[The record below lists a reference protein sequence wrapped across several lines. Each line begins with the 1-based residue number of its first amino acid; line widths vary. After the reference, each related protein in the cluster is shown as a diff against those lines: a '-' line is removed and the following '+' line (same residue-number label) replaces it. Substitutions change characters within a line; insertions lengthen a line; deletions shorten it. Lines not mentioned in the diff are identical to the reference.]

1 MYFVGIDVSKYKHD
15 CFIVTEEGVVIKD
28 TFSFDN
34 NRTGF
39 TLFFNT
45 LSSLGPPNKIRIGLE
60 ATGHY
65 GNNLMKH
72 LSVKGY
78 SFVLLN
84 PIIVSRFRSSETLRR
99 TKTDKLDAMLIAEV
113 IASRDFKNYPLLAYH
128 FSDLKS
134 LTRLRDRYVKQ
145 RSLYLVHL
153 TNQLDVVFP
162 EFKPFFGDSLQS
174 KTAIYILTKYTL
186 PKRIANLNML
196 SYDALRKLSRGKFTY
211 PKFVKLKKLAR
222 NTVGSSSEIDG
233 LTINSILRL
242 YNLIEEE
249 INTVEAK
256 IEAIMLALDPPTMSI
271 PGIGL
276 MSAAAIVAEYGDI
289 NRFSSDA
296 KMLAYAGLDAAHYQS
311 GLANHKGRM
320 VKHGSSYLRQALMNV
335 AFSTLKYIPSLYDYY
350 HRKKD
355 VEGKHHRVALS
366 HVARKLIRLIYKL
379 ETSRT
384 RFDLSLY
391 NSHK

>member
-99 TKTDKLDAMLIAEV
+99 TKTDKLDAMLIAEM
-113 IASRDFKNYPLLAYH
+113 IASRGFKNYPLLAYH
-128 FSDLKS
+128 YSDLKS

-145 RSLYLVHL
+145 RSQYLVHL

-174 KTAIYILTKYTL
+174 KTALYILNKYTL
-186 PKRIANLNML
+186 PTRIANLNAL
-196 SYDALRKLSRGKFTY
+196 SYETLRKVSYGKFTY
-211 PKFVKLKKLAR
+211 AKFVDLKELAR
-222 NTVGSSSEIDG
+222 NTIGSASEAAE

-242 YNLIEEE
+242 YNLIEDE

-256 IEAIMLALDPPTMSI
+256 IETIMLALDPPTMSI

-276 MSAAAIVAEYGDI
+276 ISAATIVAEYGDI
-289 NRFSSDA
+289 TRFASDA
-296 KMLAYAGLDAAHYQS
+296 KMLAYAGLDAARYQS
-311 GLANHKGRM
+311 GRADYKGHM
-320 VKHGSSYLRQALMNV
+320 VKHGSRYLRQALMNV
-335 AFSTLKYIPSLYDYY
+335 AVTTKAKIPPLYDYY
-350 HRKKD
+350 YRKKH
-355 VEGKHHRVALS
+355 VEGKHYRVALS
-366 HVARKLIRLIYKL
+366 HVARKLVRLIYKL

>member
-39 TLFFNT
+39 TLFFNI

-128 FSDLKS
+128 FNDLKS

-145 RSLYLVHL
+145 RSQYLVHL

-162 EFKPFFGDSLQS
+162 EFKPFFGDSLKS
-174 KTAIYILTKYTL
+174 KTAIYILTKYPSPT
-186 PKRIANLNML
+186 RIAKMNINTHEL
-196 SYDALRKLSRGKFTY
+196 LRKVSYGKFSY
-211 PKFVKLKKLAR
+211 AKFVKLKELAQ
-222 NTVGSSSEIDG
+222 NTIGSSSEVDE

-242 YNLIEEE
+242 YNVIQEE
-249 INTVEAK
+249 INVIEAK
-256 IEAIMLALDPPTMSI
+256 IETIMLALDPPTMSI

-276 MSAAAIVAEYGDI
+276 MSAATIVGEYGDI
-289 NRFSSDA
+289 TRFASDA
-296 KMLAYAGLDAAHYQS
+296 KMLAYAGLDAARYQS
-311 GLANHKGRM
+311 GLADYKGQM
-320 VKHGSSYLRQALMNV
+320 VKHGSRYLRQALMNV
-335 AFSTLKYIPSLYDYY
+335 AISTLNYIPPLYDYY
-350 HRKKD
+350 YRKKHI
-355 VEGKHHRVALS
+355 EGKHFRIALS
-366 HVARKLIRLIYKL
+366 HVARKLVRLIYKL
-379 ETSRT
+379 ETTRT

>member
-39 TLFFNT
+39 TLFFNI

-128 FSDLKS
+128 FNDLKS

-145 RSLYLVHL
+145 RSQYLVHL
-153 TNQLDVVFP
+153 TNQLDIVFP
-162 EFKPFFGDSLQS
+162 EFKPFFGDSLKS

-186 PKRIANLNML
+186 PARIAKMNINAHEL
-196 SYDALRKLSRGKFTY
+196 LRKVSYGKFSY
-211 PKFVKLKKLAR
+211 AKFVKLKELAQ
-222 NTVGSSSEIDG
+222 NTIGSSSEVDE

-242 YNLIEEE
+242 YNVIQEE
-249 INTVEAK
+249 INVIEAK
-256 IEAIMLALDPPTMSI
+256 IETIMLALDPPTVSI
-271 PGIGL
+271 PGIGPI
-276 MSAAAIVAEYGDI
+276 SAAAIVAEYGDVT
-289 NRFSSDA
+289 RFSSDA
-296 KMLAYAGLDAAHYQS
+296 KMLAYAGLDAARFQS
-311 GLANHKGRM
+311 GLADHKGQM
-320 VKHGSSYLRQALMNV
+320 VKHSSRYLRQALMNV
-335 AFSTLKYIPSLYDYY
+335 AVSTINYIPPLYDYY
-350 HRKKD
+350 YRKKHI
-355 VEGKHHRVALS
+355 EGKHFRVALS
-366 HVARKLIRLIYKL
+366 HVARKLVRLIYKL

-384 RFDLSLY
+384 RFDLSRY